1 MENKVS
7 SFHFIYLRQQY
18 SSINISDLHYSN
30 KAIGLHKQIVFVYH
44 LTRTSLKSVYYAAR
58 TIYFIL
64 FYFIYLFIYLFI
76 AFTFVQCTLGEKSS
90 QLYFKTESF
99 NPEFY
104 LYLLTRIAK
113 DEDKMNW

>member
-1 MENKVS
+1 MLLE
-7 SFHFIYLRQQY
+7 Q
-18 SSINISDLHYSN
+18 
-30 KAIGLHKQIVFVYH
+30 
-44 LTRTSLKSVYYAAR
+44 
-58 TIYFIL
+58 FIL
-64 FYFIYLFIYLFI
+64 FYFILFIYLFIYLFI